1 MAYKVENNTERNKNR
16 TEVTVK
22 TKKTNKTS
30 PESYNWWRAK
40 SKAELCQQVI
50 ETASF
55 LKEQQQYRY
64 RQAAIHARLYG
75 NMPLATFAGASYN
88 RLGQQNN
95 LPVDRPTM
103 NVVQSCVDTLVSR
116 LAQAKPRPTFLTDGG
131 EYKERNLAKQLNHFI
146 AGELYQTK
154 AAQLAELVLRDAAIL
169 GSGCI
174 KVYEDDNE
182 RVALDRVMLTELF
195 VDTNDAFY
203 GNPRSMYQ
211 LKLVDRSMLLEMF
224 PEYKSE
230 VQKAEQAYPDNS
242 GESQKTISDQV
253 MVVEA
258 WHLPSSKKASDGRH
272 VIACSAGILLD
283 EEYKDESFP
292 FVFIHFSPRL
302 VGLWGQGLAEQLTGT
317 QLEINKILVTVSQSI
332 SLVGVPRIFVED
344 GSKVVHAHLNN
355 SIGSIITYRGTK
367 PEYSV
372 APSIHPEMYA
382 QLQRLIEYAY
392 QQSGISALAATSQ
405 KPAGLNSGEAIRNYD
420 DLQSDRFATLA
431 KKYDEL
437 FVDLSYKIIYK
448 AKEIAERTGKYQ
460 TVYPNKNG
468 AKEID
473 LPKAELLENPFVIQ
487 CFDTSSLPK
496 QPSGRLEKVVEMMQS
511 GLIDPNEGRR
521 LLDFPD
527 LEQVDKLATAA
538 EERIYKTLDDIIDS
552 SKYEPPDPYTD
563 IALGIK
569 IVTQYYNLYAQ
580 CNLEESKLELLRQ
593 WHGQLLALQ
602 QASMPPPM
610 PGAAPAAPMAVPNA
624 PPTSDLLP
632 TMPQG

>member
-538 EERIYKTLDDIIDS
+538 EERIYKILDDIIDS